1 MPWFFRR
8 HYFVSFAIPA
18 FSGNFIRI
26 FIECRIILDLVSAE
40 VASQVQSSQDSLVV
54 HGKSLIENTLH
65 S

>member
-1 MPWFFRR
+1 M
-8 HYFVSFAIPA
+8 SFAVPA
-18 FSGNFIRI
+18 FSFSLIKN
-26 FIECRIILDLVSAE
+26 FIECRIILDFVSAE

>member
-1 MPWFFRR
+1 MPWFLRR
-8 HYFVSFAIPA
+8 HYFVSFVVPA
-18 FSGNFIRI
+18 FSYSFIRI
-26 FIECRIILDLVSAE
+26 SIECRIILDLISAE